1 LRLRWRQQ
9 NKSLKN
15 LAIEDIRKGRS
26 KNKIKIN
33 IRMSETECQYIS
45 SHGILKSCTLT
56 IRSFKEPNIPFNLS
70 LLKKDDTLYLD
81 ANLVKDFYKNYWEF
95 IKEPIRLV
103 SGNQDINFTNFDGFQ
118 ELLSSDKLIGWFS
131 QNMCLVHQKCHS
143 IPIGLDYHTLYAHL
157 GMNHPWSSG
166 KLPLVQDTILRNIRQ
181 KGSPLQSRKP
191 QAFCNWHFYLDRGDR
206 KEVLQKVDR
215 RALYFV
221 QGYQRREDAWM
232 NQMEYAFVCS
242 PSGGGLDCH
251 RTWEA
256 LVLGC
261 VPIVKS
267 SGMDRV
273 FEGLPVWIV
282 GDWHEVTLEACLAK
296 KEEFAG
302 KIYDYQRLGLEYW
315 IKRIRFAA

>member
-1 LRLRWRQQ
+1 
-9 NKSLKN
+9 
-15 LAIEDIRKGRS
+15 
-26 KNKIKIN
+26 
-33 IRMSETECQYIS
+33 
-45 SHGILKSCTLT
+45 
-56 IRSFKEPNIPFNLS
+56 
-70 LLKKDDTLYLD
+70 
-81 ANLVKDFYKNYWEF
+81 
-95 IKEPIRLV
+95 
-103 SGNQDINFTNFDGFQ
+103 
-118 ELLSSDKLIGWFS
+118 
-131 QNMCLVHQKCHS
+131 
-143 IPIGLDYHTLYAHL
+143 
-157 GMNHPWSSG
+157 
-166 KLPLVQDTILRNIRQ
+166 
-181 KGSPLQSRKP
+181 
-191 QAFCNWHFYLDRGDR
+191 
-206 KEVLQKVDR
+206 
-215 RALYFV
+215 LYFV

-315 IKRIRFAA
+315 IKRIQAH